1 MLCFILKDLSY
12 GMHHELNS
20 GSSATV
26 PDSSG
31 ADSEDLQ
38 QRFSATPPLPSQVVA
53 AGGSAFNDHSWN

>member
-1 MLCFILKDLSY
+1 
-12 GMHHELNS
+12 MHHELNS